1 MKEDNFTFSW
11 SDLGDIELGRP
22 ELGNTTYV
30 SVFRMLQ
37 FSVRSAIVQEYGG
50 RAAQRIF
57 YNAGIMAGKEFCRNN
72 LDSTLD
78 ACQFFIHLADK
89 LKEFNIGLLKV
100 EKSDLGNLHFI
111 VSISEDLD
119 CSGLPDNN
127 ETVCGFDEG
136 FISGILKEY
145 MGIDF
150 LVKEIDCWS
159 NGNKLCRFE
168 IKKK

>member
-1 MKEDNFTFSW
+1 MREDNYTFQW

-30 SVFRMLQ
+30 SIYRMLQ
-37 FSVRSAIVQEYGG
+37 FSVRSAIALEYGG
-50 RAAQRIF
+50 KAAQKIF
-57 YNAGIMAGKEFCRNN
+57 YNAGLMAGMEFCINN
-72 LDSTLD
+72 LDTNLD

-89 LKEFNIGLLKV
+89 LKEFNIGLLEV
-100 EKSDLGNLHFI
+100 EKTDLGNLHFI
-111 VSISEDLD
+111 VTVSEDLD
-119 CSGLPDNN
+119 CSGLPDSK

-136 FISGILKEY
+136 FISGILREY